1 MVTASTEEG
10 LSAVTERYLAHE
22 GGDPILT
29 RASLRWSPCDSP
41 IHKEGESL
49 LAKSEQL
56 RAEGPAPYEDSVE
69 GDQAIALVFDSS
81 VDVLRQ
87 LDSEKLFGTSAKEA
101 RVKMLIYARWSQSI
115 HSSFLCFSDYSNSAG
130 VLSERC
136 TETFHSRLRDVS
148 ASK

>member
-29 RASLRWSPCDSP
+29 RASLRWSPSDSP

-69 GDQAIALVFDSS
+69 ADQAIALVFDSS

-87 LDSEKLFGTSAKEA
+87 LDSEKLFGTGFD
-101 RVKMLIYARWSQSI
+101 RSQ
-115 HSSFLCFSDYSNSAG
+115 LVLGVWMGDQSDEERTEFVRQLNSAA
-130 VLSERC
+130 VAVD
-136 TETFHSRLRDVS
+136 SR
-148 ASK
+148 KN